1 MSNLSTGATPVSD
14 RPIEATAMT
23 ENITSVGGGGRP
35 DAGVSALKGRTGAGA
50 PAETRG
56 KTTIADG
63 VVAKIAGMAAREVPG
78 IYSLGGGMAR
88 AFGAM
93 RERVPG
99 GGGGGVARGV
109 KVEVGERQAAVDL
122 DVVVEYGVSIVDVAG
137 GVRTNVISAVE
148 RMTGLEVVEVNIAVD
163 DVHLPD
169 EEEAAPDEGRVR

>member
-1 MSNLSTGATPVSD
+1 
-14 RPIEATAMT
+14 MT
-23 ENITSVGGGGRP
+23 DNITSAGGGSRP
-35 DAGVSALKGRTGAGA
+35 DTGVSALKGRTGAGA

-63 VVAKIAGMAAREVPG
+63 VVAKIAGTAAREVPG
-78 IYSLGGGMAR
+78 IHSMGAGMAR

-99 GGGGGVARGV
+99 AGTGQGVTRGV
-109 KVEVGERQAAVDL
+109 KAEVGERQAALDL
-122 DVVVEYGVSIVDVAG
+122 DVVVEYGVPIVDVAA

-148 RMTGLEVVEVNIAVD
+148 RMTGLQVVEVNIAVD

-169 EEEAAPDEGRVR
+169 EEEEAAPDEGRVS

>member
-1 MSNLSTGATPVSD
+1 
-14 RPIEATAMT
+14 MT
-23 ENITSVGGGGRP
+23 DNMTSVGGGNGP
-35 DAGVSALKGRTGAGA
+35 TAGVSALKGRTGAGA

-78 IYSLGGGMAR
+78 IHNLGAGMAR
-88 AFGAM
+88 AFGAV

-99 GGGGGVARGV
+99 GGGAVTRGV

-148 RMTGLEVVEVNIAVD
+148 RMTGLEVVEVNVAVD

-169 EEEAAPDEGRVR
+169 EEEEAAPDEGRVR

>member
-1 MSNLSTGATPVSD
+1 
-14 RPIEATAMT
+14 MT
-23 ENITSVGGGGRP
+23 DNTTSVGEGSRP
-35 DAGVSALKGRTGAGA
+35 DTGVSALKGRTGAGA
-50 PAETRG
+50 PVETRG

-63 VVAKIAGMAAREVPG
+63 VVAKIAGTAAREVPG
-78 IYSLGGGMAR
+78 IHSMGAGMAR

-99 GGGGGVARGV
+99 AGTGQGTATRGV
-109 KVEVGERQAAVDL
+109 KAEVGERQAALDL

-148 RMTGLEVVEVNIAVD
+148 RMTGLQVVEVNIAVD

-169 EEEAAPDEGRVR
+169 EEEEAGPDESRVS

>member
-1 MSNLSTGATPVSD
+1 MTDNSTSISSGS
-14 RPIEATAMT
+14 R
-23 ENITSVGGGGRP
+23 S
-35 DAGVSALKGRTGAGA
+35 DAGVSTLKGRTGAGA

-78 IYSLGGGMAR
+78 IHNLGGGMAR

-99 GGGGGVARGV
+99 GGGAGGGVTRGV

-122 DVVVEYGVSIVDVAG
+122 NVVVEYGVSIVDVAG
-137 GVRTNVISAVE
+137 EVRSNVIGAVE

-163 DVHLPD
+163 DVRLPD
-169 EEEAAPDEGRVR
+169 EEEESEQDEGRVT

>member
-1 MSNLSTGATPVSD
+1 
-14 RPIEATAMT
+14 MT
-23 ENITSVGGGGRP
+23 ENITSVGGGGKP
-35 DAGVSALKGRTGAGA
+35 DAGVSALTGRTGAGA

-78 IYSLGGGMAR
+78 IYNLGAGMAR

-99 GGGGGVARGV
+99 GGGGGGALTRGV

-137 GVRTNVISAVE
+137 DVRTNVISAVE

-169 EEEAAPDEGRVR
+169 EEEEAEPDEGRVR

>member
-1 MSNLSTGATPVSD
+1 
-14 RPIEATAMT
+14 MT
-23 ENITSVGGGGRP
+23 ENSTNISSGSRP
-35 DAGVSALKGRTGAGA
+35 DAGVSTLKGRTGIGA

-78 IYSLGGGMAR
+78 IHNLGGGMAR
-88 AFGAM
+88 ALGAM

-99 GGGGGVARGV
+99 GGGAGGGVTRGV

-122 DVVVEYGVSIVDVAG
+122 NLVIEYGVSIVDVAG
-137 GVRTNVISAVE
+137 DVRSNVIGAVE

-163 DVHLPD
+163 DVRLPD
-169 EEEAAPDEGRVR
+169 EEESEQDEGRVR

>member
-1 MSNLSTGATPVSD
+1 
-14 RPIEATAMT
+14 MT
-23 ENITSVGGGGRP
+23 ENITSVGGGSRP
-35 DAGVSALKGRTGAGA
+35 DAGVSALKGRTGAGT

-56 KTTIADG
+56 RTTIADG
-63 VVAKIAGMAAREVPG
+63 VVAKISGMAAREVPG
-78 IYSLGGGMAR
+78 IHSLGAGMAR
-88 AFGAM
+88 AFGVV

-99 GGGGGVARGV
+99 GGGAVTRGV

-169 EEEAAPDEGRVR
+169 EEEEAEPDEGRVR